1 LVKCGLFLTL
11 LLAGCL
17 LVPVES
23 PPRTMVY
30 SCSGGLRLTARESG
44 GLLQLLE
51 PGETRTLVQKDSRVG
66 RLYTDSEVEFWIQ
79 EGSARLANKGQVTR
93 VCRPDPAA
101 AIWEEA
107 RLRGVDFRGA
117 GNEPGWFVEL
127 TGDQLVY
134 AGEYGRQHLSF
145 SGVQQLRDDHLAQT
159 VIAAEREGQQ
169 LEMLLQAGDCRD
181 SMSGESFDTR
191 VRLKLDGKTYFGC
204 GKRLN

>member
-1 LVKCGLFLTL
+1 MKCVLFLTL

-17 LVPVES
+17 PVPGDF
-23 PPRTMVY
+23 PRRTMVY
-30 SCSGGLRLTARESG
+30 SCSGGLRLTAREAG

-51 PGETRTLVQKDSRVG
+51 SAETRTLAQKDARVG
-66 RLYTDSEVEFWIQ
+66 RLYADSEVEFRIQ
-79 EGSARLANKGQVTR
+79 GESAQLIMTGQANR
-93 VCRPDPAA
+93 ACRADPAA

-145 SGVQQLRDDHLAQT
+145 SGAQQLQDDHLAQT
-159 VIAAEREGQQ
+159 AISAESEGLH

-181 SMSGESFDTR
+181 SMSGERFATR
-191 VRLKLDGKTYFGC
+191 VRLKLEGKTYFGC